1 MKSIFQKIDKGLG
14 EMNAEQLLETTMN
27 PENRTLL
34 QVKWENKDAAERM
47 FVELMGDLVQPRR
60 EFIEKH
66 APEVQ
71 NLDV

>member
-1 MKSIFQKIDKGLG
+1 MKISRLPPPSSVHQ
-14 EMNAEQLLETTMN
+14 TTLD

-34 QVKWENKDAAERM
+34 QVTWENEEAAENM
-47 FVELMGDLVQPRR
+47 FVTLMGDLVQPRR

-71 NLDV
+71 NLDI